1 MNVETEPKQ
10 KKVSLKGRHL
20 LTWKDY
26 DREEIVYL
34 LERALEMKEQP
45 LSEALAQKTL
55 AMIFEKSSTRTRVS
69 FEVGMTQLGGK
80 AIHLNSRDMQLGRG
94 ETISDTSEVLSRYVN
109 GIMIRT
115 DSHQKLEELASNGNV
130 PVINGLCDIYHP
142 CQALAD
148 MMTIYEQ
155 KGRLAGVKL
164 VYTGDG
170 NNVAHSLMIIGA
182 VLGLDVVIASPNG
195 YEPLDFVIRDA
206 ERLAAENGGSLQVTS
221 DIQAAVNEADVL
233 YTDVWTSMGQEAEE
247 QERKKALAPY
257 QINQGL
263 LEQAKSDV
271 SVLHCLPAHRG
282 EEITAEVIDGESS
295 VVFDQAE
302 NRLHVQKAIMEAL
315 L

>member
-1 MNVETEPKQ
+1 MSVETEPKQ
-10 KKVSLKGRHL
+10 VSVSFQGRHL

-26 DREEIVYL
+26 QKAEIIHL
-34 LERALEMKEQP
+34 LERAVEMKQQP

-80 AIHLNSRDMQLGRG
+80 AINLNSRDMQLGRG
-94 ETISDTSEVLSRYVN
+94 ETIADTAQVLSRYVD

-115 DSHQKLEELASNGNV
+115 DSHKKLEELAANGTV
-130 PVINGLCDIYHP
+130 PIINGLCDIYHP

-155 KGRLAGVKL
+155 KGKLAGVKL
-164 VYTGDG
+164 VYAGDG

-182 VLGLDVVIASPNG
+182 ILGLEVVIASPEG
-195 YEPLDFVIRDA
+195 YEPLDFVTNDA
-206 ERLAAENGGSLQVTS
+206 GRLAAENGGSLTVTS
-221 DIQAAVNEADVL
+221 DIKTAVDGADVL
-233 YTDVWTSMGQEAEE
+233 YTDVWTSMGQEEE
-247 QERKKALAPY
+247 ETERKKALAPY
-257 QINQGL
+257 QVNQELVGL
-263 LEQAKSDV
+263 AKADV

-282 EEITAEVIDGESS
+282 EEITAEVIDGSQS